1 GKGNFTKLSLSFSEN
16 IDPDPVFHSLR
27 YAAWS
32 LQSLSIINTAEI
44 NTGGAMLLAVVIERS
59 HLLRV
64 LRLHGPISSKG
75 SEQILASLAK
85 SRSVALLTIEN
96 WDLKD
101 NVATTFA
108 DMLRRNRS
116 LCRLEFYWNDIAD
129 YLPFKDHFVRG
140 LSTNLSVVVV
150 KMYRGE
156 LRDEFPERDFNVL
169 QYLHRNQM
177 MLTWA
182 VAVALRDGMR
192 LEGRMIAD
200 CLQISETSL
209 DFYQRTADISPRTA
223 DNRVRL
229 ARMATRTH
237 YYELKTAFRV
247 ELRSWKKPQ
256 ARIAAQNLVLSM
268 RSTVMKTLRMEDAYL
283 EDEMTEFGE
292 EINTDGA
299 MLLAVMIERSHLH
312 RVLRLHGPISSKGSE
327 QILASLA
334 KSRSVALLTIENW
347 DLKDNVANTFA
358 DMLRRNRS
366 LCRLEFY
373 WNAIADYLP
382 FKDHFVRGL
391 STNLSVVV
399 VKMYRGELRDEFPE
413 RDLNVLQYLHRNQMM
428 LTWAVAVALR
438 DGMRLE
444 GRMIADCLQISET
457 FLDFYQRT
465 ADFLPRTA
473 DNRVRLARIA
483 TRTHYYELKTTFWV
497 ELRSWKKPQARIA
510 GQNLVLSMRSAVLN
524 TLRMEDAYLEDEMTD
539 FGEVPSDACQF
550 QSD

>member
-1 GKGNFTKLSLSFSEN
+1 
-16 IDPDPVFHSLR
+16 
-27 YAAWS
+27 
-32 LQSLSIINTAEI
+32 
-44 NTGGAMLLAVVIERS
+44 MLLAVVIERS

-85 SRSVALLTIEN
+85 SRSVAVLTIEN

-108 DMLRRNRS
+108 DMLHKNRS

-209 DFYQRTADISPRTA
+209 DFYQQTADISPRTA

-229 ARMATRTH
+229 ARMATRTQ

-247 ELRSWKKPQ
+247 ELWSWKKLQ
-256 ARIAAQNLVLSM
+256 ARIAAQNLVSSM

-283 EDEMTEFGE
+283 EDEMT
-292 EINTDGA
+292 
-299 MLLAVMIERSHLH
+299 
-312 RVLRLHGPISSKGSE
+312 
-327 QILASLA
+327 
-334 KSRSVALLTIENW
+334 
-347 DLKDNVANTFA
+347 
-358 DMLRRNRS
+358 
-366 LCRLEFY
+366 
-373 WNAIADYLP
+373 
-382 FKDHFVRGL
+382 
-391 STNLSVVV
+391 
-399 VKMYRGELRDEFPE
+399 
-413 RDLNVLQYLHRNQMM
+413 
-428 LTWAVAVALR
+428 
-438 DGMRLE
+438 
-444 GRMIADCLQISET
+444 
-457 FLDFYQRT
+457 
-465 ADFLPRTA
+465 
-473 DNRVRLARIA
+473 
-483 TRTHYYELKTTFWV
+483 
-497 ELRSWKKPQARIA
+497 
-510 GQNLVLSMRSAVLN
+510 
-524 TLRMEDAYLEDEMTD
+524 D
-539 FGEVPSDACQF
+539 FGEVPGDACQF